1 VEVQQRRPPR
11 PRFRGRLHQ
20 IAFFASIPAG
30 IALVS
35 AGRGTAASV
44 GAAVFA
50 VSLSAV
56 YGTSAAYHVRSW
68 SPRAERVMQRLDH
81 SMIYVLIAG
90 SYTPIA
96 LLALRPAWSVT
107 MVSIGWAGALVG
119 ILCMVSGLDRLHRVG
134 LALYLT
140 LGWLPVAAAPELVRG
155 LSHGQLALLLAG
167 GVAYTAG
174 AIMLAARWP
183 RLRPATFGYHEF
195 WHAMVVGAGA
205 CHYVLILLLVRA

>member
-1 VEVQQRRPPR
+1 MQIQQARPPR

-30 IALVS
+30 IALVA
-35 AGRGTAASV
+35 AGHRPAAYV
-44 GAAVFA
+44 GAAIFA

-119 ILCMVSGLDRLHRVG
+119 VLIMITGLDRLHRVG

-140 LGWLPVAAAPELVRG
+140 LGWLPIVAAHELVRG
-155 LSHGQLALLLAG
+155 LTAGQLGLLLAG

-205 CHYVLILLLVRA
+205 CHYTLILLLVRA

>member
-1 VEVQQRRPPR
+1 
-11 PRFRGRLHQ
+11 
-20 IAFFASIPAG
+20 
-30 IALVS
+30 
-35 AGRGTAASV
+35 
-44 GAAVFA
+44 
-50 VSLSAV
+50 
-56 YGTSAAYHVRSW
+56 
-68 SPRAERVMQRLDH
+68 MKRLDH

-107 MVSIGWAGALVG
+107 MVSIGWAGAVVG
-119 ILCMVSGLDRLHRVG
+119 VLIMVTGLNHLHRVG

-140 LGWLPVAAAPELVRG
+140 LGWLPILAAHELVRG
-155 LSHGQLALLLAG
+155 LTDAQLALLLAG

-183 RLRPATFGYHEF
+183 RLRPDTFGYHEF

-205 CHYVLILLLVRA
+205 CHYILVLLLVRA

>member
-1 VEVQQRRPPR
+1 MRVQQRRSSR
-11 PRFRGRLHQ
+11 PRFRVRLHE
-20 IAFFASIPAG
+20 IAFFVSIPAG
-30 IALVS
+30 IALVH
-35 AGRGTAASV
+35 AGHRAAAYV
-44 GAAVFA
+44 GAAIFA

-96 LLALRPAWSVT
+96 LLALGPGWSIT

-119 ILCMVSGLDRLHRVG
+119 ILLMVTGLDRLHRVG

-140 LGWLPVAAAPELVRG
+140 LGWLPILAAPSLV
-155 LSHGQLALLLAG
+155 
-167 GVAYTAG
+167 
-174 AIMLAARWP
+174 MP
-183 RLRPATFGYHEF
+183 RR
-195 WHAMVVGAGA
+195 
-205 CHYVLILLLVRA
+205 

>member
-1 VEVQQRRPPR
+1 
-11 PRFRGRLHQ
+11 
-20 IAFFASIPAG
+20 
-30 IALVS
+30 
-35 AGRGTAASV
+35 
-44 GAAVFA
+44 
-50 VSLSAV
+50 
-56 YGTSAAYHVRSW
+56 
-68 SPRAERVMQRLDH
+68 MQRLDH

-96 LLALRPAWSVT
+96 LLALGPAWSVT
-107 MVSIGWAGALVG
+107 MVSIGWAGAVVG

-205 CHYVLILLLVRA
+205 CHYTLILLLVRA

>member
-1 VEVQQRRPPR
+1 MQVQEVRTPR
-11 PRFRGRLHQ
+11 PRLRGRLHQ
-20 IAFFASIPAG
+20 IAFVVSIPAG
-30 IALVS
+30 IALVA
-35 AGRGTAASV
+35 AGHRAAAYV
-44 GAAVFA
+44 GAAIFA

-68 SPRAERVMQRLDH
+68 SPRAERVMKRLDH

-107 MVSIGWAGALVG
+107 MVSVGWAGAAVG
-119 ILCMVSGLDRLHRVG
+119 VLLMVTGLDHLHRVG

-140 LGWLPVAAAPELVRG
+140 LGWLPIVAAHELVRG
-155 LSHGQLALLLAG
+155 LTNGQLALLLAG

-174 AIMLAARWP
+174 AIMLAAKWP

-205 CHYVLILLLVRA
+205 CHYALILLLVRA